1 MMKRKDAFI
10 LRVWRGLLLSLALL
24 LVPPAAGAQ
33 TKSAIDGVLRTYFR
47 DYQPDGCRIGRCK
60 LVGTELNTA
69 ARSLTIHASAAFGEQ
84 PFRPETTEQIYRD
97 LRALLPAPASRYRLT
112 VCVDGVAIDDLV
124 PTRFRR
130 KRMPERVWTK
140 AEDARTTVPWV
151 TNASRPYDISE
162 GLQGRHLAINASHG
176 LYYRLDER
184 QWDWQRPALFCTR
197 EDLLTQSIVFP
208 YLIPMLENAGAV
220 VFTAR
225 ERDSQPNE
233 IIIDNDGC
241 PDGQGIY
248 VEEHGAG
255 SAWSD
260 TAPGFLTPLAPL
272 ADHVNPFVGGTARYV
287 QTARGRRGGSA
298 AALWMPQIPAAGRY
312 AVYVAYTSCPAS
324 VTDAHYVVVHKG
336 GASHFTV
343 NQQMGGGTWVC
354 LGTFDF
360 DAGATTAGMVA
371 LTNESAH
378 DGVVS
383 ADAVRFGGGMGSVA
397 RGVVADSLVTSG
409 MPRYLE
415 GARYWTHYAGFPYEV
430 YGNKNSQHDYNEDIN
445 ARSLA
450 ANVLMG
456 GSAYLPDSV
465 GRGVPLELSFA
476 LHTDA
481 GVEPEGIVGTL
492 GICTTNHNDGRLGN
506 GRLSRFASRDMV
518 DEVMTSVV
526 ADIRRAHPA
535 DTVWARRGIWDRN
548 YSESRVACCPSMI
561 LELLAHQNFGDMLRA
576 HDPHFKFLA
585 ARAIYKGLLRYVATM
600 HGDAY
605 TVQPLPPD
613 HLMLVPDGPG
623 RRFRLSWEAVTDTLE
638 SSARPTGYVV
648 YTREGNGDFDD
659 GRYVRANH
667 LSVELEPDRLY
678 SFRVTAVNKGGQSFP
693 SETLAAGSALES
705 RGSVLVVNGFQRL
718 SGPAV
723 VSTPD
728 SIGFDLLRDPG
739 VPYISTTA
747 FCGYQHDWNP
757 ASMALGSAGSTV
769 GASGDELLGQT
780 LCGNTFDFAAVHG
793 AAILAAGYTFA
804 SVSRACFE
812 EGLVN
817 PASYKVVDLYTGL
830 QDTDVLSGPMQQ
842 RLSAYVLSGG
852 SLLVSG
858 SHLGCSALAD
868 TPSRTFLTNLLRC
881 RYVADNRSDADASVS
896 GQGQTLALPRTWNP
910 RIYPVVSP
918 EVLAP
923 VSPSADN
930 FVLYA
935 YGSSRQPAAVAT
947 SNPTYRTAVL
957 GFPFEAAGDDAT
969 RTAAMSTLLQWLTTR

>member
-1 MMKRKDAFI
+1 M
-10 LRVWRGLLLSLALL
+10 
-24 LVPPAAGAQ
+24 AQ
-33 TKSAIDGVLRTYFR
+33 SKSAVDGALRTYFR
-47 DYQPDGCRIGRCK
+47 DYQPEGCRIGRPK
-60 LVGTELNTA
+60 LVRTELNA
-69 ARSLTIHASAAFGEQ
+69 AAKTLAIHASAAFGEQ

-97 LRALLPAPASRYRLT
+97 IRALLPAPCDRYRLT
-112 VCVDGVAIDDLV
+112 VYVDGVAIDDLV
-124 PTRFRR
+124 PTRFR
-130 KRMPERVWTK
+130 KKKSPERVWTK
-140 AEDARTTVPWV
+140 AEDSRAVAPWV
-151 TNASRPYDISE
+151 TNSSRPYDITE

-176 LYYRLDER
+176 LYYRLDEHL
-184 QWDWQRPALFCTR
+184 WDWQRPALFCTR

-220 VFTAR
+220 VFTTR
-225 ERDSQPNE
+225 ERDYQPNE
-233 IIIDNDGC
+233 IIVDNDLHSSE
-241 PDGQGIY
+241 QGLYI
-248 VEEHGAG
+248 EEHGTGA
-255 SAWSD
+255 SWSD
-260 TAPGFLTPLAPL
+260 TPAGYLTPDAPL
-272 ADHVNPFVGGTARYV
+272 TDRVNPFLNGTSRYV
-287 QTARGRRGGSA
+287 QTVKGRRGGAA
-298 AALWMPQIPAAGRY
+298 AALWIPQIPAAGRY

-336 GASHFTV
+336 GASHFAV
-343 NQQMGGGTWVC
+343 NQQIGGGTWVC
-354 LGTFDF
+354 LGTFVF
-360 DAGATTAGMVA
+360 DAGSTTAGMVA
-371 LTNESAH
+371 LTNDSSQ
-378 DGVVS
+378 DGVVC

-397 RGVVADSLVTSG
+397 RGVVYDSLSISG

-415 GARYWTHYAGFPYEV
+415 GARYWTQYAGFPYEV

-481 GVEPEGIVGTL
+481 GVEPEGTVGTL
-492 GICTTNHNDGRLGN
+492 GICTTNFNDGLLGN

-526 ADIRRAHPA
+526 SDIRRAHPA
-535 DTVWARRGIWDRN
+535 DSAWTRRGIWDRN

-561 LELLAHQNFGDMLRA
+561 LELLAHQNFNDMQLG
-576 HDPHFKFLA
+576 HDPRFKFLA

-638 SSARPTGYVV
+638 PSARPTGYVV
-648 YTREGNGDFDD
+648 YTREGDGDFDD

-667 LSVELEPDRLY
+667 LHVDLEPDRLY

-723 VSTPD
+723 VCTAD
-728 SIGFDLLRDPG
+728 SIGFDLGRDPG

-830 QDTDVLSGPMQQ
+830 QDDGVLSGPMQQ
-842 RLSAYVLSGG
+842 RLSTYVLSGG

-858 SHLGCSALAD
+858 SHLGRSAQAD
-868 TPSRTFLTNLLRC
+868 TPSRTFLTDLLRC
-881 RYVADNRSDADASVS
+881 RYVADNRSDADAAVS
-896 GQGQTLALPRTWNP
+896 GQGQTLVLPRTWNP

-923 VSPSADN
+923 ANPSADN
-930 FVLYA
+930 FTLYV
-935 YGSSRQPAAVAT
+935 YGTSRQPAAVASST
-947 SNPTYRTAVL
+947 PAYRTAVL
-957 GFPFEAAGDDAT
+957 GFPFEAVGDAVT
-969 RTAAMSTLLQWLTTR
+969 RTAAMGTLLQWLTTR

>member
-1 MMKRKDAFI
+1 MKKRRKPYVTWVQRALMLLF
-10 LRVWRGLLLSLALL
+10 LLLL
-24 LVPPAAGAQ
+24 PPSAAMAQSKAAVDGA
-33 TKSAIDGVLRTYFR
+33 LRTYFR
-47 DYQPDGCRIGRCK
+47 DYQPEGCRIGRCK
-60 LVGTELNTA
+60 LVDTELNTTA
-69 ARSLTIHASAAFGEQ
+69 KTLAIHASAAFGEQ

-97 LRALLPAPASRYRLT
+97 IRTLLPAPVGRYRLT
-112 VCVDGVAIDDLV
+112 VYVDGVAIDDLV

-130 KRMPERVWTK
+130 KRAPERVWTK
-140 AEDARTTVPWV
+140 AEDSHSVTPWV
-151 TNASRPYDISE
+151 TNSSRPYDISE

-176 LYYRLDER
+176 AYYRLDER
-184 QWDWQRPALFCTR
+184 RWDWQRPALFCTR

-220 VFTAR
+220 VFTTR
-225 ERDSQPNE
+225 ERDCQPNE
-233 IIIDNDGC
+233 IIVDNDLH
-241 PDGQGIY
+241 DGEQGIY
-248 VEEHGAG
+248 VEEHGPG

-260 TAPGFLTPLAPL
+260 TPTGFLTPHAPL
-272 ADHVNPFVGGTARYV
+272 ADHAVPFASGTARYV
-287 QTARGRRGGSA
+287 QTARGRRGGTA
-298 AALWMPQIPAAGRY
+298 AALWMPRIPAAGRY

-343 NQQMGGGTWVC
+343 NQQMGSGTWVY

-360 DAGATTAGMVA
+360 AAGATTGGMVA
-371 LTNESAH
+371 LTNESSH

-397 RGVVADSLVTSG
+397 RGVAADSLVTSG

-481 GVEPEGIVGTL
+481 GVEREGTVGTL
-492 GICTTNHNDGRLGN
+492 GICTTNFHDGLLGD
-506 GRLSRFASRDMV
+506 GRLSRLTSRDMV

-526 ADIRRAHPA
+526 ADIRRTHLA
-535 DTVWARRGIWDRN
+535 DTAWTRRGIWDRN

-561 LELLAHQNFGDMLRA
+561 LELLAHQNFNDMQRA

-613 HLMLVPDGPG
+613 HLMLVPDGGG

-638 SSARPTGYVV
+638 PSARPTGYVV
-648 YTREGNGDFDD
+648 YTREGDGDFDD

-667 LSVELEPDRLY
+667 LHVELEPDRLY
-678 SFRVTAVNKGGQSFP
+678 SFRVTAVNKGGESFP

-723 VSTPD
+723 VATPD
-728 SIGFDLLRDPG
+728 SVGFDLRRDPG

-769 GASGDELLGQT
+769 GASDDELLGQT

-793 AAILAAGYTFA
+793 EAILAAGYTFA
-804 SVSRACFE
+804 SVSRECFE

-817 PASYKVVDLYTGL
+817 PASYKVVDFYAGL
-830 QDTDVLSGPMQQ
+830 QDTGVLSGPMQQ
-842 RLSAYVLSGG
+842 RLSTYVLSGG

-858 SHLGCSALAD
+858 SHLGRAAQAD
-868 TPSRTFLTNLLRC
+868 TPSRTFLADILRC
-881 RYVADNRSDADASVS
+881 RYVADNRFEADVAVS
-896 GQGQTLALPRTWNP
+896 GQGQTLDLPRTWNP

-918 EVLAP
+918 EVLTPAA
-923 VSPSADN
+923 PSADN

-935 YGSSRQPAAVAT
+935 YGTSRQPAAVAAST
-947 SNPTYRTAVL
+947 PAYRTAVL
-957 GFPFEAAGDDAT
+957 GFPFEAVGDDAT